1 VLVALTIL
9 VITEITETIYEPNNP
24 DAYGF
29 CCICIS
35 EQQCI
40 SIKLIST
47 LYALFYFTSYF
58 KMKELED
65 YYTDTSIVKILCKH
79 RAGISHKRH
88 KKHMSRDIS
97 FHNRTNKI
105 KISPK
110 DLDFLTIQSLFP
122 TRRNWK
128 KLNQKE
134 RLDPNRLTNS
144 LERNQMRLW
153 KSYKL
158 EKYLVDFK
166 GKTPE
171 DWYNKLLLFCDNIR
185 KKVDN
190 ISNGRYIIQKPQIFP
205 LPKSNKN
212 DVYIYRPIAKFTLED
227 KIITSLFSRYLTINF
242 DSLFLDCSYAFRSR
256 KNGVVPNHHD
266 SIIEI
271 LKYRKK
277 HKKVWVSECDIQKFF
292 DTVQHKHLI
301 KIFNETIKELSV
313 KGIKI
318 SNTAIKLFN
327 LFLDSYSFNVD
338 VLTKNNNPKYFKDNG
353 VPVGEFGWVK
363 NELESNYSETYID
376 DYKIGVPQGNAV
388 SCFIA
393 NLILNKID
401 RSVIK
406 VNKDILYVRYCDD
419 MVLSHKDYSVC
430 KNALEVY
437 KKGIRDNYLL
447 YHEPKSFKNYKDSA
461 NEFWKVKSKEPYF
474 WGNKYVNERN
484 IPWLSFVGYQINY
497 KGELRVRKSSI
508 KKEISKQISE
518 TQKILI
524 SLGLDENR
532 KLPYIDKYSRK
543 TINQIVFS
551 LHQRLISMSV
561 GRITIYNYN
570 KKNLNQGL
578 CWTNG
583 FHLLSENEIA
593 LKQLKELDK
602 RREQQISYLKRI
614 ISHLNKKTD
623 NQDELPKYMEELYFG
638 VPYSYFNHLK

>member
-1 VLVALTIL
+1 
-9 VITEITETIYEPNNP
+9 
-24 DAYGF
+24 
-29 CCICIS
+29 
-35 EQQCI
+35 
-40 SIKLIST
+40 
-47 LYALFYFTSYF
+47 
-58 KMKELED
+58 MKELED
-65 YYTDTSIVKILCKH
+65 YYTNPAIIKMLCKH

-105 KISPK
+105 TISHK
-110 DLDFLTIQSLFP
+110 DSDFITIQSLFP

-128 KLNQKE
+128 KLNQTE

-144 LERNQMRLW
+144 LERNQERLW

-171 DWYNKLLLFCDNIR
+171 KWYNKLLLFCDKIR
-185 KKVDN
+185 KKIED
-190 ISNGRYIIQKPQIFP
+190 ISKDKYILQKPLIFP

-212 DVYIYRPIAKFTLED
+212 GKYIYRPIAKFTLED

-242 DSLFLDCSYAFRSR
+242 DSVFLDCSYAFRAR

-277 HKKVWVSECDIQKFF
+277 YKKVWVSECDIQKFF

-301 KIFNETIKELSV
+301 KIFNETIEELLV

-318 SNTAIKLFN
+318 SATAIKLFS
-327 LFLDSYSFNVD
+327 LFLDSYSFNLD
-338 VLTKNNNPKYFKDNG
+338 VLTKNSTPKYFKDNG

-363 NELESNYSETYID
+363 KELVDKYSQKYID
-376 DYKIGVPQGNAV
+376 EFKIGVPQGNAV

-393 NLILNKID
+393 NLILNNID
-401 RSVIK
+401 KAVK
-406 VNKDILYVRYCDD
+406 EVNNDILYVRYCDD
-419 MVLSHKDYSVC
+419 MVLAHKDVDIC
-430 KNALEVY
+430 KKALEIY

-447 YHEPKSFKNYKDSA
+447 YHEPKSFTNYKDSA
-461 NEFWKVKSKEPYF
+461 NDFWKVKSKEPYF
-474 WGNKYVNERN
+474 FGNKYANERN

-518 TQKILI
+518 TQRILI
-524 SLGLDENR
+524 SLGIDKNR
-532 KLPYIDKYSRK
+532 ELPDINKYSRK

-551 LHQRLISMSV
+551 LQQRLISMSV
-561 GRITIYNYN
+561 GRVTIYNYD
-570 KKNLNQGL
+570 KTNLNQGL

-583 FHLLSENEIA
+583 FHLLNNNKIA
-593 LKQLKELDK
+593 MKQLKELDK
-602 RREQQISYLKRI
+602 RREQQILYLKRI
-614 ISHLNKKTD
+614 ISHLDKETD
-623 NQDELPKYMEELYFG
+623 GQDDLPKYMEELYFG
-638 VPYSYFNHLK
+638 LPYSYYNHIK